1 MPIAPEG
8 TLMPGHDDTS
18 PPAGHIADDREPL
31 PSMSRRSMLRGAAGA
46 AGAGVAGIAVT
57 ALGTAGPALAATARA
72 AKPAARDAADAAADD
87 ATDTDEQVMVHVR
100 DARTGEIDLF
110 SGTSHTRVQD
120 RELAARLIRA
130 SR

>member
-1 MPIAPEG
+1 
-8 TLMPGHDDTS
+8 MPGHDDTS
-18 PPAGHIADDREPL
+18 PPAGHTADDREPL
-31 PSMSRRSMLRGAAGA
+31 PSMSRRSMLRGA

-72 AKPAARDAADAAADD
+72 AKPAARDAADPAADD
-87 ATDTDEQVMVHVR
+87 AADTDQQVMVHVR

>member
-1 MPIAPEG
+1 
-8 TLMPGHDDTS
+8 MPGHDDTS
-18 PPAGHIADDREPL
+18 PPAGRPADDREPL
-31 PSMSRRSMLRGAAGA
+31 PGLSRRSVLRGA

-57 ALGTAGPALAATARA
+57 ALAGTAGPALAATARA
-72 AKPAARDAADAAADD
+72 AKPAAGAATDD
-87 ATDTDEQVMVHVR
+87 GADTDEQVVVHVR
-100 DARTGEIDLF
+100 DARSGEIDVF

>member
-1 MPIAPEG
+1 
-8 TLMPGHDDTS
+8 MPGHDDTS
-18 PPAGHIADDREPL
+18 PPAGHAADDHEPL
-31 PSMSRRSMLRGAAGA
+31 PSMSRRSVLRGA

-72 AKPAARDAADAAADD
+72 AKPAGRDAAGTAADD
-87 ATDTDEQVMVHVR
+87 GADTDEQVVVHVR
-100 DARTGEIDLF
+100 DARSGEIDVF